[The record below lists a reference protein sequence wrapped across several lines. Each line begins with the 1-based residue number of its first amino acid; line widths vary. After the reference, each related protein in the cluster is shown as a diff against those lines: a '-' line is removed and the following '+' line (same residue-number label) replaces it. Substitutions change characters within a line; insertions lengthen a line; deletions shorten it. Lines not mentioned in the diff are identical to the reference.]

1 MTFSPITECGGEK
14 NREEKKTTQCSAMSS
29 VTLRHFWHVSVVNSF
44 YVARKYNILL
54 HHVRKC
60 HISSLLLISN
70 LQKHLVGAWQKIC
83 H

>member
-1 MTFSPITECGGEK
+1 ML
-14 NREEKKTTQCSAMSS
+14 EEKKKKQNS
-29 VTLRHFWHVSVVNSF
+29 VFCYGSCYPQAFLACFRYKFRL

-54 HHVRKC
+54 HHVRKY

-70 LQKHLVGAWQKIC
+70 LQNHLVGAYQKIC